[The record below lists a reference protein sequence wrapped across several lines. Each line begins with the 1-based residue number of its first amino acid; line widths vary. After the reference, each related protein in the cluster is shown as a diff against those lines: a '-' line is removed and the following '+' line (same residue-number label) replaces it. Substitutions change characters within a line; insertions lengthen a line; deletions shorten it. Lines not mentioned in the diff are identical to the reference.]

1 MEVEISVY
9 SKVHLR
15 RNFLSIFPHTKKL
28 DKYFDRF
35 EDLQYE
41 TPLIFDVE
49 EIVYKY
55 IRKGHGRKIQYTSFD
70 LCVSNC
76 LGDKLDF
83 DEEESLRRIFTA
95 ILALSK
101 FDFDECVRGT
111 LNELFTEIC
120 IDCSH
125 IIQFLQVL
133 SKIPT
138 IGKIT
143 EQKFRDWMQGVQ
155 PSNSDNKPI
164 YYYDAISEIMKIL
177 N

>member
-1 MEVEISVY
+1 METEIGVY

-15 RNFLSIFPHTKKL
+15 RNFLSIFPHSKNR
-28 DKYFDRF
+28 DRYFDRF
-35 EDLQYE
+35 EDLRYE

-55 IRKGHGRKIQYTSFD
+55 IRKGHGRKIQYTSIG

-95 ILALSK
+95 ILATNEDG
-101 FDFDECVRGT
+101 FNECVRGT
-111 LNELFTEIC
+111 LEELFTEIC
-120 IDCSH
+120 VDASP

-133 SKIPT
+133 GRIPT
-138 IGKIT
+138 VGKIT
-143 EQKFRDWMQGVQ
+143 EQQFRDWMEGVQ
-155 PSNSDNKPI
+155 PSHSENKPI
-164 YYYDAISEIMKIL
+164 YYFDAISDIMKTL